1 MPLCLCMLILVHR
14 CETYCVCVCVCV
26 RVCVCVCVR
35 VRVCACAYIDHIMFF
50 ICHTEVREVCY
61 LSERLKGFC
70 QRYILQCR
78 SPQILITAQQIFA
91 FIRRVQEQLKM
102 HITYKVHTFLTV
114 HPESS
119 ILPGENDPVGASRDF
134 WANHLSCKCYVTA
147 PAGKLGCNN
156 TTMTS
161 YVQRQTLQ

>member
-1 MPLCLCMLILVHR
+1 MPVCLCMLILVHR
-14 CETYCVCVCVCV
+14 CGTYCVCVCVCV
-26 RVCVCVCVR
+26 CACVR
-35 VRVCACAYIDHIMFF
+35 ACMCACAYIDHIMFF

-78 SPQILITAQQIFA
+78 SPQILITAQQIFT

-156 TTMTS
+156 TTVSNDIVCAKT
-161 YVQRQTLQ
+161 QTLQ

>member
-1 MPLCLCMLILVHR
+1 MCA
-14 CETYCVCVCVCV
+14 CVCACVS
-26 RVCVCVCVR
+26 VR
-35 VRVCACAYIDHIMFF
+35 VRVCVRACVRASGACVRACAYIDHIMFF

-70 QRYILQCR
+70 QRYNLQCR

-134 WANHLSCKCYVTA
+134 
-147 PAGKLGCNN
+147 
-156 TTMTS
+156 
-161 YVQRQTLQ
+161 